1 MHFTSMCSVRCST
14 CTTRLNEVLFQKKI
28 EINFLKNSKE
38 KEKQWEEKKISF
50 AWLQACFL
58 GNVRVIWGNS
68 HFGWIL
74 STYHIFYVDH
84 TTCKSLL
91 NLVHMI
97 VC

>member
-1 MHFTSMCSVRCST
+1 MHNKIKRGVISKKNWNKF
-14 CTTRLNEVLFQKKI
+14 LKKIQKKKKS
-28 EINFLKNSKE
+28 NE
-38 KEKQWEEKKISF
+38 KKKKISF